1 MGDILYEQI
10 WEWRHLDHREEEF
23 LDFVERSDVN
33 TLHQILQFLN
43 GFSKP
48 VNRNLKLY
56 NKNIKQ
62 SRQNTWKAIN
72 VQTLSSS
79 TTVEI
84 CNFLIP

>member
-62 SRQNTWKAIN
+62 SRQNT
-72 VQTLSSS
+72 
-79 TTVEI
+79 
-84 CNFLIP
+84 

>member
-56 NKNIKQ
+56 N
-62 SRQNTWKAIN
+62 
-72 VQTLSSS
+72 
-79 TTVEI
+79 
-84 CNFLIP
+84 